1 MISNR
6 VDRKVICKF
15 VLSRLL
21 LPVFLF
27 LLISPSHVSAESL
40 SISVKESF
48 LNNGLSKNLTV
59 LDEGH
64 GVRLSSDGY
73 WGALSWRSPDK
84 TIGVGSAFASDGR
97 YLYVVRG
104 YADILF
110 WRYDAETD
118 TWKELA
124 NLPKGVY
131 YGADLQYLDGYIY
144 ALFGGYQKSFARY
157 SIEDDSWE
165 LLANYPDLTYSGTS
179 TTTDGTDI
187 YAVTGDN
194 TQSFYKY
201 TVSTDTWTP
210 LSGSPGTFR
219 YGADLVHI
227 NGYIY
232 TPRGNNT
239 NTFYRYDIS
248 QDSWTTLESIP
259 DLVRDDID
267 ITTDGTYIFLA
278 RQYNSTDFFRYEIA
292 TDTWTTIAS
301 APSSSRYAGVQYLDY
316 DGYVYFFRGNGQTDF
331 WKYDIANDRFVGP
344 ADSPAPLRTGSD
356 GFYHE
361 GVVYVARGSNTNE
374 FYAYDSS
381 LNSWSPLTGAPDT
394 FNSDVRGVIIDSSIY
409 MFRGSSTQDFY
420 RYNIDSDTW
429 SLLEPTPLYV
439 NYGAML
445 AYPGEGDYIY
455 ATRGL
460 NTSTFWRYS
469 ISQDIWELTISDL
482 PSGVFASFGSTI
494 VANSTDVFFSGGR
507 GLKVMYKYNIAT
519 DQWTELEKL
528 PFAAYY
534 GTDVAFDGDDRIL
547 FLSGYYSEEV
557 WEYTISTDSWRRLK
571 NLSGYEARSI
581 GPYTGASIIY
591 MEEGNYLV
599 TRGNNRSDVLIYSH
613 GDLDYETYGTWSSD
627 TYDLVYV
634 DSWDSLTIEQVN
646 PGDSYITVQ
655 TRTGLDGV
663 NWSEWEDVSG
673 GVISSPENRYIQF
686 KVFLYPSSDGSLTP
700 IFKGLDINYVSD
712 ENPPT
717 TPASVVAYSREIS
730 GEELVEEEGYDH
742 VEPYFVWE
750 ESLDLEGN
758 VVGYY
763 VYFGPESDANPV
775 TEGSFQMGNF
785 YRVTQAIDVGV
796 NYLRIV
802 AEDESGNRSA
812 AVTGFEYDYIGVG
825 PYLTFSVESN
835 EMNGDFEGVT
845 VGGAGLHLEH
855 SSGGFWF
862 EAYLE
867 SPPFTFH
874 YGTKNV
880 AYVEDTGK
888 FYVPSGNDAEFYE
901 YDTVNNLW
909 TRLADSPERSYYGGG
924 VVEGP
929 EGYIY
934 MLKGENSREFWIYD
948 IVANTWSTEVS
959 NSPLTVGYGGS
970 SVFDGTQYIYVL
982 RGNNSDVFWRYDT
995 FSDSWENL
1003 ASVDFGA
1010 PSNNINNNAYIGASL
1025 AIDVENR
1032 IIYATQGSLRSA
1044 LSVYNIDMDTWEPS
1058 GDLPSLPYY
1067 GASLEYDPNTEALY
1081 YQGGYNLP
1089 YFYKYEIASG
1099 EWVQLSDLPIGFYY
1113 GGGVHRAGDT
1123 FYGFRGSNTRDFFRY
1138 DVERDS
1144 WLLPQR
1150 GLFGREYQGSSLF
1163 GAHYGADIV
1172 KGDGENYY
1180 IMRGNFSDDFVRWNS
1195 ETGEVTRMARVP
1207 NVSYVG
1213 GSLAYDSVNNKIYTT
1228 VGIYDPSFFVYDVES
1243 NTWSEETQDPLP
1255 IEANQG
1261 GDMVFDGTRYL
1272 YFSRGIGTNF
1282 YRFDP
1287 QGASGEK
1294 WLEMSTIL
1302 GSLGYGSDLAISGDY
1317 VYTMRGANVSNNP
1330 LYRYSTTL
1338 GSWDEL
1344 TPSDFQMYV
1353 GGFLVDGN
1361 NGSLYAAPANNVS
1374 DFYEYNLL
1382 SNSWS
1387 KLSNMPVNVRYG
1399 GSAESSMDGLI
1410 HMMPGS
1416 ATGSYDDGIY
1426 TYVTESEESSFLEE
1440 GLYTS
1445 NSYDLESVYKWADL
1459 VVDYDLADNTNIS
1472 IQTSTSEDEIEW
1484 EEWSDVSRKRELGG
1498 SFSYKINSTPARYIK
1513 LRIGLNSGEG
1523 VRTPKVNSYTI
1534 NYYQDITPPQNPDV
1548 LGVSVVSEIDS
1559 NINLTSGQWYN
1570 HSQPYFE
1577 WAEPEAEYGASDGE
1591 NGSGVSGYY
1600 LYWGSEEE
1608 EEPEEGVFVEEN
1620 FYVPENLVDG
1630 STYYLKIKAV
1640 DLAGNVSEDI
1650 LEAFTYKYDSVIP
1663 TAPAEVSADPSG
1675 YTAVASFDF
1684 SWEEV
1689 IKEGASVIE
1698 YCYKTGATSG
1708 DFSEDQCI
1716 EEPFVE
1722 DVPPYRIGP
1731 NVFYVRAKDE
1741 AGNFSLYGQVSYFYV
1756 DAENAPAPPTN
1767 LTVTPE
1773 TSTSNSFGFQWD
1785 SPATGTFYGSESNL
1799 SYLYSV
1805 NALPTEHSVSSTS
1818 LKYLNPGAYATLPGE
1833 NIFYIVTKDEAGNV
1847 NYNDYS
1853 QVSFFANTVAP
1864 GIPIDMEIADVSVK
1878 SASAWR
1884 LAVSWEEPEDV
1895 GSGVSSYRVFR
1906 SIDGENFYLHTSTG
1920 GASLVDSKLQ
1930 QRIHY
1935 YKVQA
1940 CDSTNNCGAFSQVV
1954 QLYPDGRYTE
1964 PAELIVE
1971 PMIRDITPKRA
1982 TVSWITDR
1990 TSDSRVAYGLES
2002 GVYFEEEVSNSEHVM
2017 DHSLTMNN
2025 LTPGTRYYYVVK
2037 WTDEDGNTG
2046 TSEEAFFETAPP
2058 PSIEEPVVKRVG
2070 LTSALIEF
2078 KTKESTKV
2086 RVYYGESSSFGG
2098 VVEVFTGLEEG
2109 IRNVELTELK
2119 DGVKYYYRINTFDID
2134 GSEYEGEIHSF
2145 ETLPRPRVS
2154 DINIY
2159 QVSGTAATTLLVE
2172 WTSNTPIS
2180 SIVTYYPSSSPE
2192 MARDEVNVKLRT
2204 GEHRMVLLNLNP
2216 NEQYSIIVRGQ
2227 DFMGNEAISE
2237 VNVFNTAADTR
2248 PPKVFDLEVNPE
2260 IIGVGDEATAQLVVS
2275 FKTDELGTSQVEYG
2289 EGTGTSYSQKT
2300 QEDKSLANNHIVIV
2314 SGLTP
2319 GKVYHLRALS
2329 LDEEGNVGN
2338 SIDKVVVTP
2347 AGTENALDLAISNL
2361 TSIFSFLGRGR

>member
-1 MISNR
+1 MPTRISE
-6 VDRKVICKF
+6 K
-15 VLSRLL
+15 L
-21 LPVFLF
+21 VFKLILGKLIFPFF
-27 LLISPSHVSAESL
+27 LCSLIFTGNVFAESL
-40 SISVKESF
+40 SISVEEDF
-48 LNNGLSKNLTV
+48 LDTGTSRNLRNIE
-59 LDEGH
+59 EGH

-84 TIGVGSAFASDGR
+84 GIGAGSAFASDGR
-97 YLYVVRG
+97 YIYVVRG

-124 NLPKGVY
+124 DLPKGVY

-157 SIEDDSWE
+157 SIEENEWE
-165 LLANYPDLTYSGTS
+165 LLSDYPDLTYSGTS
-179 TTTDGTDI
+179 TTSDGTNI
-187 YAVTGDN
+187 YAVSGDN

-201 TVSTDTWTP
+201 TVETDTWAP
-210 LSGSPGTFR
+210 LSGAPGTFR

-227 NGYIY
+227 GGYIY

-239 NTFYRYDIS
+239 DTFYRYDIS
-248 QDSWTTLESIP
+248 EDSWTTLSSIP
-259 DLVRDDID
+259 NLVRDDID
-267 ITTDGTYIFLA
+267 ITTDGAYIFLA
-278 RQYNSTDFFRYEIA
+278 RQYNSTDFYRYEIG

-301 APSSSRYAGVQYLDY
+301 APSSSRYAGVQHLDY

-331 WKYDIANDRFVGP
+331 WKYDIEDDSFVGP

-356 GFYHE
+356 GFYNE
-361 GVVYVARGSNTNE
+361 GIVYVARGSNTNE

-394 FNSDVRGVIIDSSIY
+394 FNSDVRGVIIGSSIY

-420 RYNIDSDTW
+420 RYDIATDTW
-429 SLLEPTPLYV
+429 NVLGVAPLSV
-439 NYGAML
+439 NYGGML

-460 NTSTFWRYS
+460 NTGTFWRYS
-469 ISQDIWELTISDL
+469 ISQDIWETTIADL
-482 PSGVFASFGSTI
+482 PSGIFASYGTTI

-519 DQWTELEKL
+519 DQWTELDKL

-547 FLSGYYSEEV
+547 FLAGYYSEEV

-571 NLSGYEARSI
+571 DLSGYEARSI

-613 GDLDYETYGTWSSD
+613 GEVNYEAYGTWASD
-627 TYDLVYV
+627 TYDLTYV
-634 DSWDSLTIEQVN
+634 DSWTSMLVEELT
-646 PGDSYITVQ
+646 PGDSYTTVQ
-655 TRTGLDGV
+655 TRTSVDGI
-663 NWSEWEDVSG
+663 NWSDWSTATG
-673 GVISSPENRYIQF
+673 GVINSPEERYLQF
-686 KVFLYPSSDGSLTP
+686 RVFLYPTSDGLSTP
-700 IFKGLDINYVSD
+700 VFRGIEINYVSD
-712 ENPPT
+712 QNPPT
-717 TPASVVAYSREIS
+717 QPSSFEGYSREIS
-730 GEELVEEEGYDH
+730 GDALEEGEGYDH
-742 VEPYFVWE
+742 VEPYFVWQG
-750 ESLDLEGN
+750 STDLEGE

-763 VYFGPESDANPV
+763 IYFGSQSDADPV
-775 TEGSFQMGNF
+775 TEGSFQTLTS
-785 YRVTQAIDVGV
+785 YRVTQAIDIGT
-796 NYLRIV
+796 NYLRVV
-802 AEDESGNRSA
+802 AEDESGNRSVP
-812 AVTGFEYDYIGVG
+812 VTGFEYNYVGVG
-825 PYLTFSVESN
+825 PYLSLHKEFS
-835 EMNGDFEGVT
+835 EMTGDMDGVV
-845 VGGAGLHLEH
+845 VGDNDLHLEPL
-855 SSGGFWF
+855 SGGFWL
-862 EAYLE
+862 EASLE

-888 FYVPSGNDAEFYE
+888 FYVPSGNDPEFYE
-901 YDTVNNLW
+901 YDTVSNVW

-934 MLKGENSREFWIYD
+934 MTKGENSTGFWIYD
-948 IVANTWSTEVS
+948 IVADTWSTEVS
-959 NSPLTVGYGGS
+959 NAPLTIGYGGS
-970 SVFDGTQYIYVL
+970 TVFDGTQYIYVL

-995 FSDSWENL
+995 FSDSWESL

-1010 PSNNINNNAYIGASL
+1010 PSDNINNNAYVGASL
-1025 AIDVENR
+1025 AIDTGNR
-1032 IIYATQGSLRSA
+1032 IIYATQGNFRSA
-1044 LSVYNIDMDTWEPS
+1044 LSLYNIDTDTWEPI
-1058 GDLPSLPYY
+1058 GTLPSLPYY

-1089 YFYKYEIASG
+1089 YFYKYEISSG
-1099 EWVQLSDLPIGFYY
+1099 EWIQLTDMPIGFYY
-1113 GGGVHRAGDT
+1113 GGGVHRAGNT
-1123 FYGFRGSNTRDFFRY
+1123 FYGLRGSNSRDFFRY
-1138 DVERDS
+1138 DVKRDS
-1144 WLLPQR
+1144 WLIPQR

-1172 KGDGENYY
+1172 KGDGDNYY
-1180 IMRGNFSDDFVRWNS
+1180 IMRGNFSDDFVKWNS
-1195 ETGEVTRMARVP
+1195 GTGQVTKMAKVP
-1207 NVSYVG
+1207 NSSYVG
-1213 GSLAYDSVNNKIYTT
+1213 GSLAYDNVNNKIYAT
-1228 VGIYDPSFFVYDVES
+1228 VGIYDASFFVYDIES
-1243 NTWSEETQDPLP
+1243 NTWLEELQDPLP

-1261 GDMVFDGTRYL
+1261 ADMVFDGDRYL
-1272 YFSRGIGTNF
+1272 YFTRGVGTNF
-1282 YRFDP
+1282 YRFDT
-1287 QGASGEK
+1287 QGSAGEK
-1294 WLEMSTIL
+1294 WLEMANTL
-1302 GSLGYGSDLAISGDY
+1302 GGLGYGSDLSIRGDY
-1317 VYTMRGANVSNNP
+1317 IYAMRGANVTDNP
-1330 LYRYSTTL
+1330 LYRYSRSL
-1338 GSWDEL
+1338 DAWQEL
-1344 TPSDFQMYV
+1344 APSPFQMYV

-1361 NGSLYAAPANNVS
+1361 NGSLYATPANNVS
-1374 DFYEYNLL
+1374 DFYRYDLL
-1382 SNSWS
+1382 SDSWS

-1399 GSAESSMDGLI
+1399 GSAESSMDGLM
-1410 HMMPGS
+1410 HMIAGS

-1440 GLYTS
+1440 GTYIS
-1445 NSYDLESVYKWADL
+1445 EPYDLESVYKWGDMIL
-1459 VVDYDLADNTNIS
+1459 NYTLPDNTNIN
-1472 IQTSTSEDEIEW
+1472 IETSTSEDQVNW
-1484 EEWSDVSRKRELGG
+1484 ESWNTVSRKREMQGQ
-1498 SFSYKINSTPARYIK
+1498 FSYKINSTPARYIK
-1513 LRIGLNSGEG
+1513 VRVTLASGEG
-1523 VRTPKVNSYTI
+1523 IRTPNLESYTI
-1534 NYYQDITPPQNPDV
+1534 NYYQDISPPENPDV
-1548 LGVSVVSEIDS
+1548 LGVSAISEIESSTD
-1559 NINLTSGQWYN
+1559 LVSGEWYN

-1577 WAEPEAEYGASDGE
+1577 WAEPESEYGASDGV

-1600 LYWGSEEE
+1600 IYWGEDEEGN
-1608 EEPEEGVFVEEN
+1608 PEEGGFVEEN
-1620 FYVPENLVDG
+1620 HYVPEDLVNG
-1630 STYYLKIKAV
+1630 LTYYLKIKSA
-1640 DLAGNVSEDI
+1640 DLAGNVSDEVLD
-1650 LEAFTYKYDSVIP
+1650 AFIYKYDSINPPVP
-1663 TAPAEVSADPSG
+1663 SEVSADPSG

-1684 SWEEV
+1684 TWQEV
-1689 IKEGASVIE
+1689 IKEGAPIIE
-1698 YCYKTGATSG
+1698 YCYKTGASTG
-1708 DFSEDQCI
+1708 EFSEDQCT
-1716 EEPFVE
+1716 ENTFVE
-1722 DVPPYRIGP
+1722 DIPPYRVGP
-1731 NVFYVRAKDE
+1731 NVFYIRARDG
-1741 AGNFSLYGQVSYFYV
+1741 AGNFSSYGQVSYFYV

-1767 LTVTPE
+1767 LSVVPE
-1773 TSTSNSFGFQWD
+1773 TSTSNSFGFQWNAP
-1785 SPATGTFYGSESNL
+1785 SPGTFYGSESNL

-1805 NALPTEHSVSSTS
+1805 NALPTEHSVSATS
-1818 LKYLNPGAYATLPGE
+1818 LKFLNPGAYATLPGE

-1847 NYNDYS
+1847 NYNDYA

-1954 QLYPDGRYTE
+1954 ELFPDGRYTE

-1982 TVSWITDR
+1982 TVNWITDR
-1990 TSDSRVAYGLES
+1990 TSDSRVAYGLEE

-2025 LTPGTRYYYVVK
+2025 LTPGTKYYYVVK

-2046 TSEEAFFETAPP
+2046 VSEEASFETAPP
-2058 PSIEEPVVKRVG
+2058 PSIEEPIVKRVG

-2134 GSEYEGEIHSF
+2134 GSEYEGEVHSF
-2145 ETLPRPRVS
+2145 ETLPRPKVS

-2159 QVSGTAATTLLVE
+2159 QVSGTATTTLLVE
-2172 WTSNTPIS
+2172 WASNTPIS
-2180 SIVTYYPSSSPE
+2180 SIVTYYPASSPE
-2192 MARDEVNVKLRT
+2192 LARDEVNVKLKS

-2216 NEQYSIIVRGQ
+2216 NERYSIIVRGQ

-2248 PPKVFDLEVNPE
+2248 PPKVFDLEVSPE
-2260 IIGVGDEATAQLVVS
+2260 IVGTGDEATAQLVVS

-2289 EGTGTSYSQKT
+2289 EGTGTNYSQKT

-2329 LDEEGNVGN
+2329 LDELGNVGT

-2347 AGTENALDLAISNL
+2347 VGTENALDLAISNL